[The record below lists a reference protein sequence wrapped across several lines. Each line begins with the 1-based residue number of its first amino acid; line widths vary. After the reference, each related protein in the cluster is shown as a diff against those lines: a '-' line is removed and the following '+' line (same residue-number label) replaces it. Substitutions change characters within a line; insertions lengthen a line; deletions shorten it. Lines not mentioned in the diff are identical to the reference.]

1 MSKEIDNIF
10 KKLDSMNSEATML
23 DENALSNV
31 DTWYDTGC
39 YALNAILGGSCRKGG
54 VPKGRIVGF
63 SGESMTGK
71 TFVVNKILA
80 NAQKQQGVIPVIFD
94 TEFAIDESSTKGVG
108 LDASKTKYVPVYTV
122 DQCRNQLS
130 AFLDS
135 VIESGQQGKFIV
147 SIDSLGNLSSQKE
160 IDDIAKDKS
169 AADMGLRAKSLKSM
183 LRTLTYK
190 AGKAGVTILFTNH
203 TYADPGAMFPTL
215 VKTQS
220 GGSGPVYMASI
231 LVQLAKRNEK
241 EGEGDSGN
249 LKTDKL
255 AEANK
260 YSGVTLRALTVKNRF
275 VPPFLEA
282 EMYLSFKSGLNK
294 YSGLLQMAAAR
305 GIVEQ
310 TGSTYLVGVDCG
322 QYKKGDKL
330 GYAKNFVKDA
340 SFFEDFIIPELD
352 KKLAEDYKYNA
363 NPTVE
368 DELAAISDEQGE

>member
-10 KKLDSMNSEATML
+10 KKLDAMNSEATML

-54 VPKGRIVGF
+54 IPKGRIVGF

-71 TFVVNKILA
+71 TFVVNKILD
-80 NAQKQQGVIPVIFD
+80 NAQKQGVIPVIFD

-122 DQCRNQLS
+122 DQCRNQIS
-130 AFLDS
+130 GFLDS
-135 VIESGQQGKFIV
+135 VIESNQQGKFII

-169 AADMGLRAKSLKSM
+169 AMDMGLRAKSLKSM

-241 EGEGDSGN
+241 EGEGDSGA

-310 TGSTYLVGVDCG
+310 TGSTYLVGVDSG
-322 QYKKGDKL
+322 KYKKGDKL

-352 KKLAEDYKYNA
+352 KKLAEDYKYNGS
-363 NPTVE
+363 PTVE
-368 DELAAISDEQGE
+368 DELEAISDEQGE

>member
-10 KKLDSMNSEATML
+10 KKLDAMNSEATML
-23 DENALSNV
+23 DANALSNV

-54 VPKGRIVGF
+54 IPKGRIVGF

-80 NAQKQQGVIPVIFD
+80 NAQKIGVIPVIFD

-122 DQCRNQLS
+122 DQCRNQIS
-130 AFLDS
+130 GFLDN
-135 VIESGQQGKFIV
+135 VIEAGQQGKFII

-169 AADMGLRAKSLKSM
+169 AMDMGLRAKSLKSM

-190 AGKAGVTILFTNH
+190 AGKAGVTIMFTNH

-241 EGEGDSGN
+241 EGEGDSGS

-310 TGSTYLVGVDCG
+310 TGSTYVVGVDCG

-340 SFFEDFIIPELD
+340 LFFEDFIIPELD
-352 KKLAEDYKYNA
+352 KKLAEDYKYNG
-363 NPTVE
+363 NPTIE
-368 DELAAISDEQGE
+368 DELEVISDEQGE

>member
-10 KKLDSMNSEATML
+10 KKLDSMNAEASFL

-54 VPKGRIVGF
+54 APKGRIIGF
-63 SGESMTGK
+63 SGESGAGK
-71 TFVVNKILA
+71 TFIVNKILA
-80 NAQKQQGVIPVIFD
+80 NAQKQGVYPVIFD
-94 TEFAIDESSTKGVG
+94 TEFAIDEGSTKGVG

-135 VIESGQQGKFIV
+135 VIESKQFGKFIV

-169 AADMGLRAKSLKSM
+169 AMDMGLRAKSLKSM

-190 AGKAGVTILFTNH
+190 AGKAGVTIIFTNH
-203 TYADPGAMFPTL
+203 TYSDPGAMFPSL

-220 GGSGPVYMASI
+220 GGSGPVYMASV

-249 LKTDKL
+249 VDTSKL

-260 YSGVTLRALTVKNRF
+260 YSGITIRALTVKNRF
-275 VPPFLEA
+275 IPPFLEA

-294 YSGLLQMAAAR
+294 YSGLLQMAVAR
-305 GIVEQ
+305 GIIEQ
-310 TGSTYLVGVDCG
+310 TGSTYVVGIDSG
-322 QYKKGDKL
+322 KYKKGDKL
-330 GYAKNFVKDA
+330 GYAKNFVKDV
-340 SFFEDFIIPELD
+340 SFFEDFLIPEID
-352 KKLAEDYKYNA
+352 KHLENDYKYN
-363 NPTVE
+363 NNTKS
-368 DELAAISDEQGE
+368 IEQEIEEMPENE

>member
-23 DENALSNV
+23 DQNALSNV
-31 DTWYDTGC
+31 DVWYDTGC

-54 VPKGRIVGF
+54 IPKGRIVGF

-71 TFVVNKILA
+71 TFIINKILA
-80 NAQKQQGVIPVIFD
+80 NAQKQGVIPVIFD

-122 DQCRNQLS
+122 DQCRNQIA

-135 VIESGQQGKFIV
+135 VVEAGQQGKFII
-147 SIDSLGNLSSQKE
+147 SIDSLGNLAAQKE
-160 IDDIAKDKS
+160 IDDIAKDKT
-169 AADMGLRAKSLKSM
+169 AADMGTRAKSLKSM

-190 AGKAGVTILFTNH
+190 AGKAGVTIMFTNH
-203 TYADPGAMFPTL
+203 TYSDPGAMFPTL

-241 EGEGDSGN
+241 EGEGDSGS
-249 LKTDKL
+249 LVTDKL

-294 YSGLLQMAAAR
+294 YSGLLQMAASR

-322 QYKKGDKL
+322 KYKKGDKL

-352 KKLAEDYKYNA
+352 KKLEADYKYNSVS
-363 NPTVE
+363 TV
-368 DELAAISDEQGE
+368 DEELEVIADEQE

>member
-1 MSKEIDNIF
+1 MSKEIDSIF
-10 KKLDSMNSEATML
+10 KKIDSMNAEASFL
-23 DENALSNV
+23 DDNALSNV

-39 YALNAILGGSCRKGG
+39 YALNAILGGNCRKGG

-71 TFVVNKILA
+71 TFIVNKILA
-80 NAQKQQGVIPVIFD
+80 AAQKQGVYPVIFD

-108 LDASKTKYVPVYTV
+108 LDPTKTKYVPVYTV
-122 DQCRNQLS
+122 DQCRNQIA

-135 VIESGQQGKFIV
+135 VIENKQQGKFII

-160 IDDIAKDKS
+160 VDDIAKDKS

-190 AGKAGVTILFTNH
+190 AGKAGVTIMFTNH
-203 TYADPGAMFPTL
+203 TYSDPGAMYPTL

-241 EGEGDSGN
+241 EGEGDSGAV
-249 LKTDKL
+249 KTDKL

-294 YSGLLQMAAAR
+294 YSGLLQMASAR

-310 TGSTYLVGVDCG
+310 TGSTYVVGVDCG
-322 QYKKGDKL
+322 KYKKGDKL
-330 GYAKNFVKDA
+330 GYAKNFVKDV

-352 KKLAEDYKYNA
+352 KRLAEVYKYNDA
-363 NPTVE
+363 ADEIVE
-368 DELAAISDEQGE
+368 EFVADENE

>member
-1 MSKEIDNIF
+1 MSKEIDSIF
-10 KKLDSMNSEATML
+10 KKLDSLNSEASFL
-23 DENALSNV
+23 SDNALSNV

-39 YALNAILGGSCRKGG
+39 YALNAILSGKCRGGGI
-54 VPKGRIVGF
+54 PKGRIVGF

-71 TFVVNKILA
+71 TFIVNKILA
-80 NAQKQQGVIPVIFD
+80 SAQKQGIYPVIFD
-94 TEFAIDESSTKGVG
+94 TEFAIDEGSTKGVG
-108 LDASKTKYVPVYTV
+108 LDPDKTKYVPVYTV
-122 DQCRNQLS
+122 DQCRNQVA

-135 VIESGQQGKFIV
+135 VIEAKQEGKFII

-203 TYADPGAMFPTL
+203 TYADPGAMFPSL
-215 VKTQS
+215 VKNQA

-241 EGEGDSGN
+241 EGEGDSGGQD
-249 LKTDKL
+249 TSKL

-260 YSGVTLRALTVKNRF
+260 YAGTTLRALTVKNRF
-275 VPPFLEA
+275 IPPFLEA

-294 YSGLLQMAAAR
+294 YSGLLQMATAR
-305 GIVEQ
+305 DIVEQ
-310 TGSTYLVGVDCG
+310 TGSTYVVGIDSG
-322 QYKKGDKL
+322 RYKKGDKL
-330 GYAKNFVKDA
+330 GYAKNFVKDPA
-340 SFFEDFIIPELD
+340 FFEDFIIPELD
-352 KKLAEDYKYNA
+352 KRLADEYRYNSVDTEDTHEIEK
-363 NPTVE
+363 
-368 DELAAISDEQGE
+368 

>member
-10 KKLDSMNSEATML
+10 KKLDSMNSEATFL

-31 DTWYDTGC
+31 DAWYDTGC

-54 VPKGRIVGF
+54 IPKGRIVGF

-71 TFVVNKILA
+71 TFIVNKILA
-80 NAQKQQGVIPVIFD
+80 NAQKQGVYPVIFD

-122 DQCRNQLS
+122 DQCRNQIS

-135 VIESGQQGKFIV
+135 VIESKQYGKFII

-169 AADMGLRAKSLKSM
+169 AMDMGLRAKSLKSM

-203 TYADPGAMFPTL
+203 TYSDPGAMFPTL

-241 EGEGDSGN
+241 EGEGDSGA
-249 LKTDKL
+249 LSTDKL

-310 TGSTYLVGVDCG
+310 TGSTYVVGVDSG
-322 QYKKGDKL
+322 KYKKGDKL
-330 GYAKNFVKDA
+330 GYAKNFVKDL

-352 KKLAEDYKYNA
+352 KKLTEDYKYNGS
-363 NPTVE
+363 PTEE
-368 DELAAISDEQGE
+368 DELEAIADEQAE

>member
-23 DENALSNV
+23 DQNALSNV
-31 DTWYDTGC
+31 DVWYDTGC

-54 VPKGRIVGF
+54 IPKGRIVGF

-71 TFVVNKILA
+71 TFIINKILA
-80 NAQKQQGVIPVIFD
+80 NAQKQGVIPVIFD

-122 DQCRNQLS
+122 DQCRNQIA

-135 VIESGQQGKFIV
+135 VVEAGQQGKFII
-147 SIDSLGNLSSQKE
+147 SIDSLGNLAAQKE

-169 AADMGLRAKSLKSM
+169 AADMGTRAKSLKSM

-190 AGKAGVTILFTNH
+190 AGKAGVTIMFTNH
-203 TYADPGAMFPTL
+203 TYSDPGAMFPTL

-241 EGEGDSGN
+241 EGEGDSGS
-249 LKTDKL
+249 LVTDKL

-294 YSGLLQMAAAR
+294 YSGLLQMAASR

-322 QYKKGDKL
+322 KYKKGDKL

-352 KKLAEDYKYNA
+352 KKLEADYKYNSVS
-363 NPTVE
+363 TV
-368 DELAAISDEQGE
+368 DEELEVIADEQ